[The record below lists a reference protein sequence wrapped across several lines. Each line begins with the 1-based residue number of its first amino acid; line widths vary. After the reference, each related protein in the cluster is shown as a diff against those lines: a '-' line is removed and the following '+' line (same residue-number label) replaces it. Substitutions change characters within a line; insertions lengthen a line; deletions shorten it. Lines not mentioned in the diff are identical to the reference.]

1 MSKQLSMIEEHDY
14 EESMLLNTTSVNK
27 TEKNMVDVLDDI
39 EQGESK
45 FGRAASEDYEGIS
58 LLKKLS

>member
-1 MSKQLSMIEEHDY
+1 MIEEHDY

-27 TEKNMVDVLDDI
+27 TDKNMVDILDDI
-39 EQGESK
+39 EQGETK
-45 FGRAASEDYEGIS
+45 FGRATSEDYEGIS